1 MTNNTDFT
9 GQVVVFVG
17 AGNGIGRA
25 SLKLV
30 ADRGGRVI
38 ALDNNKDALTTLA
51 KDCNLNADQ
60 VFTLDVSQEENVRA
74 AIATI
79 FAQEKRI
86 DALVNSAGMTGPT
99 NR

>member
-30 ADRGGRVI
+30 ADRGG
-38 ALDNNKDALTTLA
+38 
-51 KDCNLNADQ
+51 Q
-60 VFTLDVSQEENVRA
+60 
-74 AIATI
+74 
-79 FAQEKRI
+79 
-86 DALVNSAGMTGPT
+86 
-99 NR
+99 